1 MLYPPIAMIAIK
13 HGYGRRSHPQWSE
26 FGRNRSQQAGPEGS
40 RTMKYM
46 QAVLAVVGIFVIS
59 GAIAPAQA
67 DDDKRS
73 VTLYTSALRATG
85 FNCNAVN
92 VSRKTL
98 TITIS
103 IIDLDGIPLAV
114 SPPTP
119 TARDTEAS
127 TDVDTS
133 PTPTDAYCKF
143 EVVGTGDRNDLRV
156 VLATVLIRTF
166 NQGGQTNIPVFVA
179 KTIEGH

>member
-1 MLYPPIAMIAIK
+1 
-13 HGYGRRSHPQWSE
+13 
-26 FGRNRSQQAGPEGS
+26 
-40 RTMKYM
+40 MKYM
-46 QAVLAVVGIFVIS
+46 QAILAVVGVFVIG
-59 GAIAPAQA
+59 GAIDSVRAQSPRA
-67 DDDKRS
+67 A
-73 VTLYTSALRATG
+73 LYTSALRATL

-92 VSRKTL
+92 VSHKTL

-103 IIDLDGIPLAV
+103 VIDQDGHILAV

-119 TARDTEAS
+119 TAGGTETS
-127 TDVDTS
+127 NDVDTS

-143 EVVGTGDRNDLRV
+143 QASGTDDRNDLRV

-166 NQGGQTNIPVFVA
+166 DQGGQTNIPVFVA

>member
-1 MLYPPIAMIAIK
+1 
-13 HGYGRRSHPQWSE
+13 
-26 FGRNRSQQAGPEGS
+26 
-40 RTMKYM
+40 MKYM

-73 VTLYTSALRATG
+73 VTLYTSALRATS

-98 TITIS
+98 RIAIS
-103 IIDLDGIPLAV
+103 IIDMDGVPLSAA
-114 SPPTP
+114 PAAQTLPG
-119 TARDTEAS
+119 TEAS
-127 TDVDTS
+127 NDVDTS

-143 EVVGTGDRNDLRV
+143 EVFGTDDRNDLRV
-156 VLATVLIRTF
+156 VLATALIRTF
-166 NQGGQTNIPVFVA
+166 DQDGQTKIPVFVV